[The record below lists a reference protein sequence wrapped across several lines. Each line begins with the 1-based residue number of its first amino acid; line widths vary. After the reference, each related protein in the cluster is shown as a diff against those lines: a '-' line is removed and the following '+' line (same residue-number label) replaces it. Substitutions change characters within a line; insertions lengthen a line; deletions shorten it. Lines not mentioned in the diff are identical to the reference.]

1 MKDSVVDLA
10 RDPTTVVDDRNS
22 GEFHYSS
29 ELRKFAAENPS
40 LRCPAVGTC
49 KSPGLSGLAER
60 QAFVE
65 FRCDSSMVHL
75 FAERTIIKSPL
86 ESES

>member
-1 MKDSVVDLA
+1 MDLA

-29 ELRKFAAENPS
+29 EPRKFAAENPS
-40 LRCPAVGTC
+40 QRCPAVGTYNR
-49 KSPGLSGLAER
+49 PGLCGLAER

-65 FRCDSSMVHL
+65 FRRDSSMVPL
-75 FAERTIIKSPL
+75 FAERTINKSPL